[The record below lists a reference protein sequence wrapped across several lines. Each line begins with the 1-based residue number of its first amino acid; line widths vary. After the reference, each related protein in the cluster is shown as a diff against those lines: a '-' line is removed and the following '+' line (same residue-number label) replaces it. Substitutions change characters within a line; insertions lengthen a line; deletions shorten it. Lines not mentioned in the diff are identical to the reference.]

1 MTFCLQLPVGIEG
14 QSVATDLTE
23 LVEEAW
29 RSQADIIRLPS
40 QLLVAFQMTL

>member
-1 MTFCLQLPVGIEG
+1 MQLPLGIEG
-14 QSVATDLTE
+14 QTDALTFTE

-29 RSQADIIRLPS
+29 QSQASTIRLPS

>member
-1 MTFCLQLPVGIEG
+1 MGLEGETEAATF
-14 QSVATDLTE
+14 TE

-29 RSQADIIRLPS
+29 RSQASTIRLPS